1 MFAYN
6 PTVNDQ
12 SGQIMA
18 QGQLGAAQ
26 ANAQMMQG
34 LGENIG
40 GALQSIG
47 GAIGGAMQQNAA
59 GDSAFEALRAIGEMY
74 PGMKKTF
81 SALEGMDPRTR
92 RLASLSIIDNL
103 GAISQLGIAG
113 MNAGV
118 RRQQMGVQMALP
130 ALRATATGAQQQAAQ
145 GGPTQMSLPSG
156 INPDA
161 IP

>member
-1 MFAYN
+1 MSYFPVTPN
-6 PTVNDQ
+6 R
-12 SGQIMA
+12 SGEILASGMM
-18 QGQLGAAQ
+18 GAADAQ
-26 ANAQMMQG
+26 AKMYDN

-40 GALQSIG
+40 GALQTIG
-47 GAIGGAMQQNAA
+47 GVVGGVMQQNAM

-81 SALEGMDPRTR
+81 GALEGMDPRTR

-118 RRQQMGVQMALP
+118 RRQQMNMQTALP
-130 ALRATATGAQQQAAQ
+130 GIRATIDNTQDVVNQ
-145 GGPTQMSLPSG
+145 GGPQIQG
-156 INPDA
+156 ARFQRNPTGN
-161 IP
+161 

>member
-1 MFAYN
+1 MSYFPVAEN
-6 PTVNDQ
+6 R
-12 SGQIMA
+12 SGQILASGMM
-18 QGQLGAAQ
+18 GAADAQ
-26 ANAQMMQG
+26 AKMYDN

-40 GALQSIG
+40 SALQTIG
-47 GAIGGAMQQNAA
+47 GVVGGVMQQNAA

-81 SALEGMDPRTR
+81 GALEGMDPRTR

-118 RRQQMGVQMALP
+118 RREQMGVQMALP
-130 ALRATATGAQQQAAQ
+130 ALRATATGMQNQASQ

>member
-1 MFAYN
+1 MA
-6 PTVNDQ
+6 
-12 SGQIMA
+12 SGMM
-18 QGQLGAAQ
+18 GAADAQ
-26 ANAQMMQG
+26 AKMYDN

-47 GAIGGAMQQNAA
+47 GVVGGVMQQNAA
-59 GDSAFEALRAIGEMY
+59 GDSAFEALRAIGDMY

-81 SALEGMDPRTR
+81 GALEGMDPRTR

-118 RRQQMGVQMALP
+118 RRDQMGVQMALP
-130 ALRATATGAQQQAAQ
+130 GARAAATAAGNAAAGQ
-145 GGPTQMSLPSG
+145 STVPPQSFQNINFG
-156 INPDA
+156 IVD
-161 IP
+161 

>member
-1 MFAYN
+1 MSYFPVTPN
-6 PTVNDQ
+6 R
-12 SGQIMA
+12 SGEILASGMM
-18 QGQLGAAQ
+18 GAADAQ
-26 ANAQMMQG
+26 AKMYDN

-40 GALQSIG
+40 GALQTIG
-47 GAIGGAMQQNAA
+47 GVVGGVMQQNAA

-81 SALEGMDPRTR
+81 GALEGMDPRTR

-118 RRQQMGVQMALP
+118 RRDQMGVQMMMPRTRA
-130 ALRATATGAQQQAAQ
+130 AATAAGNAAAGQ
-145 GGPTQMSLPSG
+145 STVRPLSVPGVDL
-156 INPDA
+156 NFVD
-161 IP
+161 